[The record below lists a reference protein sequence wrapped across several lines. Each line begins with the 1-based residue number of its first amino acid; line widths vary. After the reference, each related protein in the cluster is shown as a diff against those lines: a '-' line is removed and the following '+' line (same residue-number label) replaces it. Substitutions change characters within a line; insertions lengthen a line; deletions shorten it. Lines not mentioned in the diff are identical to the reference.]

1 MFAVLDI
8 QNKFHIQCC
17 HVFFLSPYRNLLAL
31 LQCFIAHRH
40 QISSAERHNIKCHP
54 LCYTK
59 DILDTFW
66 FLLQACQYLLEA
78 AESGDVNTVKILFKC
93 TNDSCTTDDQYRNT
107 PLIFAAANRHVAA
120 VRVLLEGGANIERV
134 NANQRNALHKAA
146 FYGYLEVC
154 RLLLD
159 WGAKVDPVDYLKYT
173 PLHWA
178 ALGGHLSVTKLLVE
192 RGADGRVKNNK
203 GQTASE
209 LARSLG
215 KKDVAEWLDSIS
227 RG

>member
-66 FLLQACQYLLEA
+66 FLLQVCRNLLET

-93 TNDSCTTDDQYRNT
+93 TNDSCTTDDQDRFT
-107 PLIFAAANRHVAA
+107 PLGGLYKPWVRSVEIINHRGNYMCRTFDMSPSWPDCEFCA
-120 VRVLLEGGANIERV
+120 VQFSAQRPLSSQTEC
-134 NANQRNALHKAA
+134 NQLC
-146 FYGYLEVC
+146 L
-154 RLLLD
+154 
-159 WGAKVDPVDYLKYT
+159 
-173 PLHWA
+173 
-178 ALGGHLSVTKLLVE
+178 
-192 RGADGRVKNNK
+192 
-203 GQTASE
+203 
-209 LARSLG
+209 
-215 KKDVAEWLDSIS
+215 
-227 RG
+227 